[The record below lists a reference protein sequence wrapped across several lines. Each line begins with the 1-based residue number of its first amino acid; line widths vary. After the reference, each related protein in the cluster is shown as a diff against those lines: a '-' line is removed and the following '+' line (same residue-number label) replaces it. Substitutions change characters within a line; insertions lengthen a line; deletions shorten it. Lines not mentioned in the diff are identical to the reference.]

1 MARSLSLSDVLESCH
16 TRDATFMAVWNWS
29 RHCIKSPIG
38 LLILLGLLTAL
49 LTASQPQSGAINS
62 REARAILMR
71 HDSNSFFYTRRQVAA
86 RAADRRLTAE
96 RLYYWPLSGKLGVYP
111 ELL

>member
-1 MARSLSLSDVLESCH
+1 MARSLSLSDGLDFCH

-38 LLILLGLLTAL
+38 PLILSRL

-62 REARAILMR
+62 REARATLMR
-71 HDSNSFFYTRRQVAA
+71 HDSNSFAVIAA
-86 RAADRRLTAE
+86 RRAVDHDVVLARDHLRL
-96 RLYYWPLSGKLGVYP
+96 VDC
-111 ELL
+111 